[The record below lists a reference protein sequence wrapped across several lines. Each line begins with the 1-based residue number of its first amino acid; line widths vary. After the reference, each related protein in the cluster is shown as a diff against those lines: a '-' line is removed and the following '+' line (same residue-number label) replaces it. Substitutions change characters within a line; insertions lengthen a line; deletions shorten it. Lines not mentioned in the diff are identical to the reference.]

1 MQSAFQATGNSSS
14 LWLYGAAQNLLAL
27 RLAAQCGYEITS
39 PFTSWLA
46 ATSVPALTAM
56 ALTPLV
62 TFWAIPPEVKL
73 TPEAP
78 AEAKKKLEEMGPMS
92 RDEAILGAVVAGML
106 FLWAGS
112 TAFGIPAV
120 TTAVLGLCVL
130 LLTGTLTWA
139 DCSGEQGAWTTMT
152 WFAILVSMSAML
164 NKRGI
169 VGWLATTISGKITAA
184 GLSAAP
190 AFALLILIYTFSH
203 YAFASQVA
211 HLSALYVPFIAM
223 MVRTG
228 TPPKVAVLSL
238 AIVSNVFGSL
248 TPYASAQAPVFYGGG
263 YVTLKDWYRLGLIF
277 IIFNLV
283 VWGGVGAIWWKVL
296 GLY

>member
-1 MQSAFQATGNSSS
+1 M
-14 LWLYGAAQNLLAL
+14 LAL
-27 RLAAQCGYEITS
+27 RLAAQCGYVIPS
-39 PFTSWLA
+39 PFVSWLKA
-46 ATSVPALTAM
+46 NSLPALAAM
-56 ALTPLV
+56 AMTPLLV
-62 TFWAIPPEVKL
+62 YWVMPPEVKS

-78 AEAKKKLEEMGPMS
+78 AEAERKLKEMGPMS
-92 RDEAILGAVVAGML
+92 RDEGILGAVVLGML
-106 FLWAGS
+106 ALWAGA

-120 TTAVLGLCVL
+120 TTAILGLTAL

-139 DCSGEQGAWTTMT
+139 DCAGEKGAWTTMT

-169 VGWLATTISGKITAA
+169 VDWLAATISGHITGA
-184 GLSAAP
+184 GLAAAP
-190 AFALLILIYTFSH
+190 AFFLLLFIYTFSH

-223 MVRTG
+223 MVKTG
-228 TPPKVAVLSL
+228 TPPAVAVLSL
-238 AIVSNVFGSL
+238 AVASNLFASL

-263 YVTLKDWYRLGLIF
+263 YVTLKDWYKLGFIF
-277 IIFNLV
+277 LV
-283 VWGGVGAIWWKVL
+283 VNSAIWLGVGSVWWKVL